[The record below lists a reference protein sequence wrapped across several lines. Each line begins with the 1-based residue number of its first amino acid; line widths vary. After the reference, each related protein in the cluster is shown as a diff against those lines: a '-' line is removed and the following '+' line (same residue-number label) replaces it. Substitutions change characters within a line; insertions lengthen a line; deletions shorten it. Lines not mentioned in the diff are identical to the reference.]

1 MRKKNVSSG
10 LFRMFLLGAV
20 FISGIFY
27 SHIASGGQQKDI
39 LAVGEG
45 IIKDNNVAEAR
56 NEAISHALKNAI
68 EQYISQYLGSQGM
81 TGNFSTLIN
90 DIIPYAGED
99 IENYYILT
107 EDRKDDICSI
117 LVRVRVNESLMEQRL
132 KDMGIVS
139 IQASSIKIL
148 FLVSQ
153 KSPGNELSFWWSNPE
168 VTPALTTTE
177 LKLYNIFEEQGM
189 EPINRLSNIPF
200 MTYSEDMT
208 MPDISGADAME
219 WGRIFSADVII
230 KGKCGVEYDDI
241 IAVDI
246 EAIKVEDGES
256 ICRAAR
262 EEQMNPDEPE
272 DDRFMDTIHSAIYN
286 IAVQFVPQIIK
297 SFETTVEETNQVFI
311 TLEDVNSFEEFRVF
325 KKFLEEEIE
334 GIKSVVQSRVKGRD
348 MTVSVEFLGTRD
360 ELINELK
367 GNKDLPVQ
375 ADITDVDSGEIII
388 AIEHEMLDSVS
399 NLNGLI
405 Q

>member
-1 MRKKNVSSG
+1 MNKKSVSRG
-10 LFRMFLLGAV
+10 LFRMLLLGAV
-20 FISGIFY
+20 FISGIFC
-27 SHIASGGQQKDI
+27 SHTASGGQQKDI

-45 IIKDNNVAEAR
+45 IIKENNVAEAR
-56 NEAISHALKNAI
+56 NEAISAALKNAI

-90 DIIPYAGED
+90 DIVPYAGED

-107 EDRKDDICSI
+107 EDRRDDICSI
-117 LVRVRVNESLMEQRL
+117 LIRVRVNESLMEQRL

-153 KSPGNELSFWWSNPE
+153 KSPGNELSFWWNNPE

-208 MPDISGADAME
+208 MSDISGAAALE

-230 KGKCGVEYDDI
+230 KGECGVEYDDRVV
-241 IAVDI
+241 VDLD
-246 EAIKVEDGES
+246 AIKVEDGES
-256 ICRAAR
+256 ICRAGR
-262 EEQMNPDEPE
+262 EELMNPDEPE
-272 DDRFMDTIHSAIYN
+272 DDRFMNALHRAIYN

-297 SFETTVEETNQVFI
+297 SFETTVEDTNKIFI
-311 TLEDVNSFEEFRVF
+311 TLEDVNSFEEFRVI
-325 KKFLEEEIE
+325 KEFLEKEIK
-334 GIKSVVQSRVKGRD
+334 GIKSVVQSRVKGRS

-367 GNKDLPVQ
+367 GNKGLPVQ
-375 ADITDVDSGEIII
+375 ADITDVESDEIVI
-388 AIEHEMLDSVS
+388 AIEHEMLDSGINRS
-399 NLNGLI
+399 SFI
-405 Q
+405 R